1 MRLLKNTEPRRKKN
15 LSPGEKARL
24 AILSNRLKVTR
35 EEAERLLNGIE
46 AEVASVLG
54 IPVAAVDTGTEFAG
68 RDLDLILTIN
78 KQNIPRKNQ

>member
-54 IPVAAVDTGTEFAG
+54 IPVTAVDTETEFAG

>member
-1 MRLLKNTEPRRKKN
+1 LRFSKNTDPRRRKV

-35 EEAERLLNGIE
+35 DEAERLLNGIE

-54 IPVAAVDTGTEFAG
+54 IPVSAVGLETEFAG

-78 KQNIPRKNQ
+78 KQNVPRKNQ